1 MSELS
6 KTTSVDVRDNV
17 KTTLLGWFSRWR
29 GQSRDNKFVLMI
41 ALLAAVVAAMIVIIL
56 WTTSPNF
63 VPLYG
68 KQEMYDAANIMEL
81 LEKEKVPFKLD
92 KTSGQILVPDDQL
105 AQVRIAL
112 AARGVRAAMPA
123 GMESLDTKLGLGT
136 SEFMENMRYRNA
148 QEGELARTIISLD
161 AVRSARVHLAIPQ
174 RTLFVGR
181 NEEKPTASVMLDMV
195 PGQSLEQ
202 GQIAAIVNLVA
213 GSITGMKPEAVTV
226 VDQSGKLLSQ
236 EINNDASLSH
246 MSVQQMEYVRRLEDY
261 IRQRAGDM
269 LYPVVGND
277 NFRLQIAADV
287 DFSKVE
293 ETKEA
298 LDPNQILRSE
308 NVKEDKNSANNATGG
323 IPGALSNRPPAAT
336 TDKNSK
342 DKDNTSKTT
351 TDNSKQTQTERHEYN
366 RQYDNSRT
374 VTHTEYPLGRVKQ
387 LSISVLLNQK
397 TAPKSGWSPE
407 QLKEIEDL
415 VKRASGFDGTRG
427 DQFSLASFDFSPAIV
442 SPTGATPETLP
453 WWQQASLQ
461 EMVRY
466 GVGSLLGLALIF
478 FGIRPLVKHLVSLQ
492 RTDQNNEA
500 TIKHTE
506 PTLQTIGSRPASRA
520 AVSDDDINAMLNDV
534 AMQKGDHPALSDHSP
549 LDLDD
554 LPAVGSDF
562 DVQLQHLQL
571 LVDQETSRVT
581 DVIKLW
587 INGNE
592 RH

>member
-6 KTTSVDVRDNV
+6 KTMPTEVKNNL
-17 KTTLLGWFSRWR
+17 KTTLHGWFSRWR

-81 LEKEKVPFKLD
+81 LEKEKAPFRLD
-92 KTSGQILVPDDQL
+92 KTSGQILVPEDQL

-112 AARGVRAAMPA
+112 AARGVRASMPA
-123 GMESLDTKLGLGT
+123 GMESLDTKMGLGT

-148 QEGELARTIISLD
+148 QEGELARTIIALD

-181 NEEKPTASVMLDMV
+181 NEEKPTASVMLDLV
-195 PGQSLEQ
+195 PGQALEQ

-226 VDQSGKLLSQ
+226 VDQSGRLLSQ
-236 EINNDASLSH
+236 EMNNDASLSH

-277 NFRLQIAADV
+277 NFRIQIAADV

-308 NVKEDKNSANNATGG
+308 SSKEDKNSANNTGG
-323 IPGALSNRPPAAT
+323 VPGSLSNHPPAAS

-342 DKDNTSKTT
+342 DSASKTT
-351 TDNSKQTQTERHEYN
+351 TDNSKQTLTERHEYN
-366 RQYDNSRT
+366 RQYENSRT
-374 VTHTEYPLGRVKQ
+374 VTHTEYPLGRIKQ
-387 LSISVLLNQK
+387 LSVSVLLNQK
-397 TAPKSGWSPE
+397 TAPKTGWNAE
-407 QLKEIEDL
+407 QLREIEEL
-415 VKRASGFDGTRG
+415 VKRATGFDVARG
-427 DQFSLASFDFSPAIV
+427 DQFSLASFDFSPTV
-442 SPTGATPETLP
+442 VTTVPNEELP
-453 WWQQASLQ
+453 WWQQSSLQ
-461 EMVRY
+461 EMLRY

-492 RTDQNNEA
+492 RAESQSETSS
-500 TIKHTE
+500 KHTE
-506 PTLQTIGSRPASRA
+506 PTLQTIGSRNSRT
-520 AVSDDDINAMLNDV
+520 AVSDDDIAAMLNDV
-534 AMQKGDHPALSDHSP
+534 AMQQGDRPTLSDNSP

-562 DVQLQHLQL
+562 DMQLQHLQL
-571 LVDQETSRVT
+571 LVDKDTARVT

>member
-6 KTTSVDVRDNV
+6 KTMPTEVKNNL
-17 KTTLLGWFSRWR
+17 KTTLHGWFSRWR

-81 LEKEKVPFKLD
+81 LEKEKAPFRLD
-92 KTSGQILVPDDQL
+92 KTSGQILVPEDQL

-112 AARGVRAAMPA
+112 AARGVRASMPA
-123 GMESLDTKLGLGT
+123 GMESLDTKMGLGT

-148 QEGELARTIISLD
+148 QEGELARTIIALD

-181 NEEKPTASVMLDMV
+181 NEEKPTASVMLDLV
-195 PGQSLEQ
+195 PGQALEQ

-226 VDQSGKLLSQ
+226 VDQSGRLLSQ
-236 EINNDASLSH
+236 EMNNDASLSH

-277 NFRLQIAADV
+277 NFRIQIAADV

-308 NVKEDKNSANNATGG
+308 SSKEDKNSANNTGG
-323 IPGALSNRPPAAT
+323 VPGSLSNRPPAAS

-342 DKDNTSKTT
+342 DSASKTT
-351 TDNSKQTQTERHEYN
+351 TDNSKQTLTERHEYN
-366 RQYDNSRT
+366 RQYENSRT
-374 VTHTEYPLGRVKQ
+374 VTHTEYPLGRIKQ
-387 LSISVLLNQK
+387 LSVSVLLNQK
-397 TAPKSGWSPE
+397 TAPKTGWNAE
-407 QLKEIEDL
+407 QLREIEEL
-415 VKRASGFDGTRG
+415 VKRATGFDVARG
-427 DQFSLASFDFSPAIV
+427 DQFSLASFDFSPTV
-442 SPTGATPETLP
+442 VTTVPNEELP
-453 WWQQASLQ
+453 WWQQSSLQ
-461 EMVRY
+461 EMLRY

-492 RTDQNNEA
+492 RAESQSETSN
-500 TIKHTE
+500 KHTE
-506 PTLQTIGSRPASRA
+506 PTLQTIGSRNSRA
-520 AVSDDDINAMLNDV
+520 AVSDDDIAAMLNDV
-534 AMQKGDHPALSDHSP
+534 AMQQGDRPTLSDNSP

-562 DVQLQHLQL
+562 DMQLQHLQL
-571 LVDQETSRVT
+571 LVDKETARVT

>member
-6 KTTSVDVRDNV
+6 KTTSIDVRDNV
-17 KTTLLGWFSRWR
+17 KTTLQGWFSRWR

-92 KTSGQILVPDDQL
+92 KTSGQILVPEDQL

-236 EINNDASLSH
+236 EMNNDASLSH

-277 NFRLQIAADV
+277 NFRIQIAADV

-308 NVKEDKNSANNATGG
+308 SSKEDKNSTNNATGG
-323 IPGALSNRPPAAT
+323 IPGSLSNRPPAAT

-342 DKDNTSKTT
+342 DSASKSAA
-351 TDNSKQTQTERHEYN
+351 DNSKQTQTERHEYN

-397 TAPKSGWSPE
+397 TAPKSGWSPA
-407 QLKEIEDL
+407 QLHEIEDL
-415 VKRASGFDGTRG
+415 VKRASGFDNSRG
-427 DQFSLASFDFSPAIV
+427 DQFSLASFDFSPTVV
-442 SPTGATPETLP
+442 SSVPNEELP
-453 WWQQASLQ
+453 WWQQTSLQ

-492 RTDQNNEA
+492 RAESSNEQN
-500 TIKHTE
+500 TKHTE
-506 PTLQTIGSRPASRA
+506 PTIQTIGNRPASRA

-534 AMQKGDHPALSDHSP
+534 AMQQGDRPTLSDHSP

>member
-6 KTTSVDVRDNV
+6 KTMPTEVKNNL
-17 KTTLLGWFSRWR
+17 KTTLHDWFSRWR

-81 LEKEKVPFKLD
+81 LEKEKAPFRLD
-92 KTSGQILVPDDQL
+92 KTSGQILVPENQL

-112 AARGVRAAMPA
+112 AARGVRASMPA
-123 GMESLDTKLGLGT
+123 GMESLDTKMGLGT

-148 QEGELARTIISLD
+148 QEGELARTIIALD

-181 NEEKPTASVMLDMV
+181 SEEKPTASVMLDLV
-195 PGQSLEQ
+195 PGQALEQ

-226 VDQSGKLLSQ
+226 VDQSGRLLSQ
-236 EINNDASLSH
+236 EMNNDASLSH
-246 MSVQQMEYVRRLEDY
+246 MSVQQMEYMRRLEDY

-277 NFRLQIAADV
+277 NFRIQIAADV

-308 NVKEDKNSANNATGG
+308 SAKEDKNSANNTGG
-323 IPGALSNRPPAAT
+323 VPGSLSNRPPAASS
-336 TDKNSK
+336 DKNSK
-342 DKDNTSKTT
+342 DSASKTT
-351 TDNSKQTQTERHEYN
+351 TDNSKQTLTERHEYN
-366 RQYDNSRT
+366 RQYENSRT
-374 VTHTEYPLGRVKQ
+374 VTHTEYPLGRIKQ
-387 LSISVLLNQK
+387 LSVSVLLNQK
-397 TAPKSGWSPE
+397 TAPKTGWNAE
-407 QLKEIEDL
+407 QLREIEEL
-415 VKRASGFDGTRG
+415 VKRATGFDVARG
-427 DQFSLASFDFSPAIV
+427 DQFSLASFDFSPTV
-442 SPTGATPETLP
+442 VTTEPNEELP
-453 WWQQASLQ
+453 WWQQSSLQ
-461 EMVRY
+461 EMLRY

-492 RTDQNNEA
+492 RAESQSETSN
-500 TIKHTE
+500 KHTE
-506 PTLQTIGSRPASRA
+506 PTLQTTDSRNSRA
-520 AVSDDDINAMLNDV
+520 AVSDDDIAAMLNDV
-534 AMQKGDHPALSDHSP
+534 AMQQGARPTLSDNSP

-562 DVQLQHLQL
+562 DMQLQHLQL
-571 LVDQETSRVT
+571 LVDKETARVT

>member
-6 KTTSVDVRDNV
+6 KTMPTEVKNNL
-17 KTTLLGWFSRWR
+17 KTTLHDWFSRWR

-81 LEKEKVPFKLD
+81 LEKEKAPFRLD
-92 KTSGQILVPDDQL
+92 KTSGQILVPEDQL

-123 GMESLDTKLGLGT
+123 GMESLDTKMGLGT

-148 QEGELARTIISLD
+148 QEGELARTIIALD

-181 NEEKPTASVMLDMV
+181 NEEKPTASVMLDLV

-226 VDQSGKLLSQ
+226 VDQSGRLLSQ
-236 EINNDASLSH
+236 EMNGDASLSH

-277 NFRLQIAADV
+277 NFRIQIAADV

-308 NVKEDKNSANNATGG
+308 SSKEDKNSANNTGG
-323 IPGALSNRPPAAT
+323 VPGSLSNRPPTAT

-342 DKDNTSKTT
+342 DSASKTT
-351 TDNSKQTQTERHEYN
+351 ADNSKQTLTERHEYN

-387 LSISVLLNQK
+387 LSVSVLLNQK
-397 TAPKSGWSPE
+397 TAPKAGWSAE
-407 QLKEIEDL
+407 QLREIEGL
-415 VKRASGFDGTRG
+415 VKRATGFDMARG
-427 DQFSLASFDFSPAIV
+427 DQFSLASFDFSPTVV
-442 SPTGATPETLP
+442 SSAPNEELP
-453 WWQQASLQ
+453 WWQQSSLQ
-461 EMVRY
+461 EMLRY

-492 RTDQNNEA
+492 RSESSSEQN
-500 TIKHTE
+500 TKHTE

-534 AMQKGDHPALSDHSP
+534 AMQQGDRPTLSDNSP

-562 DVQLQHLQL
+562 DMQLQHLQL
-571 LVDQETSRVT
+571 LVDKETARVT

>member
-6 KTTSVDVRDNV
+6 KTMPTEVKNNL
-17 KTTLLGWFSRWR
+17 KTTLHDWFSRWR

-81 LEKEKVPFKLD
+81 LEKEKAPFRLD
-92 KTSGQILVPDDQL
+92 KTSGQILVPEDQL

-123 GMESLDTKLGLGT
+123 GMESLDTKMGLGT

-148 QEGELARTIISLD
+148 QEGELARTIIALD

-181 NEEKPTASVMLDMV
+181 NEEKPTASVMLDLV

-226 VDQSGKLLSQ
+226 VDQSGRLLSQ
-236 EINNDASLSH
+236 EMNGDASLSH

-277 NFRLQIAADV
+277 NFRIQIAADV

-308 NVKEDKNSANNATGG
+308 SSKEDKNSANNTGG
-323 IPGALSNRPPAAT
+323 VPGSLSNRPPTAT

-342 DKDNTSKTT
+342 DSASKTT
-351 TDNSKQTQTERHEYN
+351 VDNSKQTLTERHEYN

-387 LSISVLLNQK
+387 LSVSVLLNQK
-397 TAPKSGWSPE
+397 TAPKAGWSAE
-407 QLKEIEDL
+407 QLREIEGL
-415 VKRASGFDGTRG
+415 VKRATGFDMARG
-427 DQFSLASFDFSPAIV
+427 DQFSLASFDFSPTVV
-442 SPTGATPETLP
+442 SSAPNEELP
-453 WWQQASLQ
+453 WWQQSSLQ
-461 EMVRY
+461 EMLRY

-492 RTDQNNEA
+492 RSESSSEQN
-500 TIKHTE
+500 TKHTE
-506 PTLQTIGSRPASRA
+506 PTLQTIGSRPASRT

-534 AMQKGDHPALSDHSP
+534 AMQQGDRPTLSDNSP

-562 DVQLQHLQL
+562 DMQLQHLQL
-571 LVDQETSRVT
+571 LVDKETARVT

>member
-6 KTTSVDVRDNV
+6 KTMPTEVKNNL
-17 KTTLLGWFSRWR
+17 KTTLHDWFSRWR

-81 LEKEKVPFKLD
+81 LEKEKAPFRLD
-92 KTSGQILVPDDQL
+92 KTSGQILVPEDQL

-123 GMESLDTKLGLGT
+123 GMESLDTKMGLGT

-148 QEGELARTIISLD
+148 QEGELARTIIALD

-181 NEEKPTASVMLDMV
+181 NEEKPTASVMLDLV

-226 VDQSGKLLSQ
+226 VDQSGRLLSQ
-236 EINNDASLSH
+236 EMNGDASLSH

-277 NFRLQIAADV
+277 NFRIQIAADV

-308 NVKEDKNSANNATGG
+308 SSKEDKNSANNTGG
-323 IPGALSNRPPAAT
+323 VPGSLSNRPPTAT

-342 DKDNTSKTT
+342 DSASKTT
-351 TDNSKQTQTERHEYN
+351 VDNSKQTLTERHEYN

-387 LSISVLLNQK
+387 LSVSVLLNQK
-397 TAPKSGWSPE
+397 TAPKAGWSAE
-407 QLKEIEDL
+407 QLREIEGL
-415 VKRASGFDGTRG
+415 VKRATGFDMARG
-427 DQFSLASFDFSPAIV
+427 DQFSLASFDFSPTVV
-442 SPTGATPETLP
+442 SSAPNEELP
-453 WWQQASLQ
+453 WWQQSSLQ
-461 EMVRY
+461 EMLRY

-492 RTDQNNEA
+492 RSESSSEQN
-500 TIKHTE
+500 TKHTE

-534 AMQKGDHPALSDHSP
+534 AMQQGDRPTLSDNSP

-562 DVQLQHLQL
+562 DMQLQHLQL
-571 LVDQETSRVT
+571 LVDKETARVT

>member
-6 KTTSVDVRDNV
+6 KTMPTEVKNNL
-17 KTTLLGWFSRWR
+17 KTTVHDWFSRWR

-81 LEKEKVPFKLD
+81 LEKEKAPFRLD
-92 KTSGQILVPDDQL
+92 KTSGQILVPEDQL

-123 GMESLDTKLGLGT
+123 GMESLDTKMGLGT

-148 QEGELARTIISLD
+148 QEGELARTIIALD

-181 NEEKPTASVMLDMV
+181 NEEKPTASVMLDLV

-226 VDQSGKLLSQ
+226 VDQSGRLLSQ
-236 EINNDASLSH
+236 EMNGDASLSH

-277 NFRLQIAADV
+277 NFRIQIAADV

-308 NVKEDKNSANNATGG
+308 SSKEDKNSANNTGG
-323 IPGALSNRPPAAT
+323 VPGSLSNRPPTAT

-342 DKDNTSKTT
+342 DSASKTT
-351 TDNSKQTQTERHEYN
+351 VDNSKQTLTERHEYN

-387 LSISVLLNQK
+387 LSVSVLLNQK
-397 TAPKSGWSPE
+397 TAPKAGWSAE
-407 QLKEIEDL
+407 QLREIEGL
-415 VKRASGFDGTRG
+415 VKRATGFDMARG
-427 DQFSLASFDFSPAIV
+427 DQFSLASFDFSPTVV
-442 SPTGATPETLP
+442 SSAPNEELP
-453 WWQQASLQ
+453 WWQQSSLQ
-461 EMVRY
+461 EMLRY

-492 RTDQNNEA
+492 RSESSSEQN
-500 TIKHTE
+500 TKHTE

-534 AMQKGDHPALSDHSP
+534 AMQQGDRPTLSDNSP

-562 DVQLQHLQL
+562 DMQLQHLQL
-571 LVDQETSRVT
+571 LVDKETARVT

>member
-6 KTTSVDVRDNV
+6 KTMPTEVKNNL
-17 KTTLLGWFSRWR
+17 KTTLHDWFSRWR

-81 LEKEKVPFKLD
+81 LEKEKAPFRLD
-92 KTSGQILVPDDQL
+92 KTSGQILVPEDQL

-123 GMESLDTKLGLGT
+123 GMESLDTKMGLGT

-148 QEGELARTIISLD
+148 QEGELARTIIALD

-181 NEEKPTASVMLDMV
+181 NEEKPTASVMLDLV

-202 GQIAAIVNLVA
+202 GQIAAIVTLVA

-226 VDQSGKLLSQ
+226 VDQSGRLLSQ
-236 EINNDASLSH
+236 EMNGDASLSH

-277 NFRLQIAADV
+277 NFRIQIAADV

-308 NVKEDKNSANNATGG
+308 SSKEDKNSANNTGG
-323 IPGALSNRPPAAT
+323 VPGSLSNRPPTAT

-342 DKDNTSKTT
+342 DSASKTT
-351 TDNSKQTQTERHEYN
+351 VDNSKQTLTERHEYN

-387 LSISVLLNQK
+387 LSVSVLLNQK
-397 TAPKSGWSPE
+397 TAPKAGWSAE
-407 QLKEIEDL
+407 QLREIEGL
-415 VKRASGFDGTRG
+415 VKRATGFDMARG
-427 DQFSLASFDFSPAIV
+427 DQFSLASFDFSPTVV
-442 SPTGATPETLP
+442 SSAPNEELP
-453 WWQQASLQ
+453 WWQQSSLQ
-461 EMVRY
+461 EMLRY

-492 RTDQNNEA
+492 RSESSSEQN
-500 TIKHTE
+500 TKHTE

-534 AMQKGDHPALSDHSP
+534 AMQQGDRPTLSDNSP

-562 DVQLQHLQL
+562 DMQLQHLQL
-571 LVDQETSRVT
+571 LVDKETARVT